1 MLFFL
6 VETEEMLLAMREL
19 QMNTI
24 NKDDDS
30 NTDAHIDTRN
40 RQQKLKQVNYL
51 SKKIVH
57 NLQIK

>member
-57 NLQIK
+57 NSQIK